1 MSSQDLT
8 RRAGWV
14 HHPRIPVLGPLDLSM
29 ELPVASSGSP
39 PIQHMVYTDDGLY
52 LPAVSRQPAGR
63 GPFPVVIAIH
73 GSSGGLGVPY
83 LVDQVMNQGW
93 ALDAM
98 LARGYA
104 VVFAEGRMEH
114 EDAYGTDIPFLLDH
128 LDMITMLRFIA
139 RQPWADVARIGFF
152 GVSHG
157 GEMQMKLIAE
167 IGGRTDVPMPAA
179 LAMCE
184 PAAIEFLGLQYEGVR
199 KEANLQ
205 FQGPVADAGIAL
217 DRAMARIAQVP
228 DALPMLVVGREED
241 HLQGLFMKLHELLLR
256 AGKQSAWASFSHP
269 EHAYQFGP
277 RRDAEGYRPDAVQQ
291 ATLERVLAFL
301 DIHVRDKK

>member
-14 HHPRIPVLGPLDLSM
+14 HHPRSPVLGPLDLSM
-29 ELPVASSGSP
+29 ELPVASGTSP
-39 PIQHMVYTDDGLY
+39 LIQHMVYTDDGLY
-52 LPAVSRQPAGR
+52 LPAVSRRPAGR
-63 GPFPVVIAIH
+63 GPFPVIIAIH

-83 LVDQVMNQGW
+83 LVDQVVNQGW
-93 ALDAM
+93 TLDAM

-139 RQPWADVARIGFF
+139 RQPWADADRIGFF

-157 GEMQMKLIAE
+157 GEMQMKLICE
-167 IGGRTDVPMPAA
+167 ISGRTDMPMPAA

-184 PAAIEFLGLQYEGVR
+184 PAAIEFLGLKYEGVR
-199 KEANLQ
+199 KESNLQ
-205 FQGPVADAGIAL
+205 FHVPLADAGIAL
-217 DRAMARIAQVP
+217 DRAMARIARIP
-228 DALPMLVVGREED
+228 DGLPMLVVGREED
-241 HLQGLFMKLHELLLR
+241 HLQGLFMKLHELLRR
-256 AGKQSAWASFSHP
+256 AGKPSVWASFSHP

-277 RRDAEGYRPDAVQQ
+277 RRQAEGYRPDAVQQ

-301 DIHVRDKK
+301 DTHVRDKK